1 MEDGQAADGRTA
13 GRPDGQNMNRRVS
26 MVLRGIGVLLTLL
39 LAYTGLTGGVQQY
52 PGIHSTGQWFQTSFQ
67 LAFGVFSV
75 LSLIVTFRVK
85 HWRRWVFPGFV
96 LSTTLAAGLA
106 PVAWGHQGLWT
117 GLLAGV
123 ASLLIAA
130 VIVWLL
136 RGGERHGPPASVGSI
151 DS

>member
-1 MEDGQAADGRTA
+1 MK
-13 GRPDGQNMNRRVS
+13 PIVS
-26 MVLRGIGVLLTLL
+26 KILRALGVLITLF

-52 PGIHSTGQWFQTSFQ
+52 PEIHSTGQWFQTAFQ

-85 HWRRWVFPGFV
+85 HWRRWVFPGFA
-96 LSTTLAAGLA
+96 LSVALAGGLA
-106 PVAWGHQGLWT
+106 PVAWGQQGLLT
-117 GLLAGV
+117 GVGAGV
-123 ASLLIAA
+123 GSLLIAA

>member
-1 MEDGQAADGRTA
+1 
-13 GRPDGQNMNRRVS
+13 
-26 MVLRGIGVLLTLL
+26 MVLRGIGVLVTLF

-52 PGIHSTGQWFQTSFQ
+52 PGIHSTGQWFQTAFQ

-85 HWRRWVFPGFV
+85 HWRRWVFPSFA
-96 LSTTLAAGLA
+96 LSVALAAGLA
-106 PVAWGHQGLWT
+106 PVVWGRQSLVT
-117 GLLAGV
+117 GLGAGV

-136 RGGERHGPPASVGSI
+136 RGGERHGAQARLGR
-151 DS
+151 DDGAGL

>member
-1 MEDGQAADGRTA
+1 MK
-13 GRPDGQNMNRRVS
+13 PSVS
-26 MVLRGIGVLLTLL
+26 KVLRALGVLFTLF
-39 LAYTGLTGGVQQY
+39 LAYTGLVGGVQQY
-52 PGIHSTGQWFQTSFQ
+52 PSIHNTGTWIQTAFQ
-67 LAFGVFSV
+67 LAFGIFSV

-96 LSTTLAAGLA
+96 LSVALAAGFA
-106 PVAWGHQGLWT
+106 PVAWGQQGLWK

-130 VIVWLL
+130 VNVWLL

>member
-1 MEDGQAADGRTA
+1 MSPT
-13 GRPDGQNMNRRVS
+13 VS
-26 MVLRGIGVLLTLL
+26 KILRAVGVLFTLF
-39 LAYTGLTGGVQQY
+39 LAYTGLTGSVEQY
-52 PGIHSTGQWFQTSFQ
+52 PGIHSTGQWFQTAFE
-67 LAFGVFSV
+67 LAFGVFGA

-96 LSTTLAAGLA
+96 LSIALAAGLA
-106 PVAWGHQGLWT
+106 PVAWGQQGLLT
-117 GLLAGV
+117 GLVAGV

-136 RGGERHGPPASVGSI
+136 RGGARHGPAREGSI

>member
-1 MEDGQAADGRTA
+1 MK
-13 GRPDGQNMNRRVS
+13 PVVSKILRV
-26 MVLRGIGVLLTLL
+26 LGVLFTLF
-39 LAYTGLTGGVQQY
+39 LAYTGLAGAIEQY
-52 PGIHSTGQWFQTSFQ
+52 PGIHSTGQWFQTAFQ
-67 LAFGVFSV
+67 LAFGIFSV
-75 LSLIVTFRVK
+75 LSLIVTFRDK

-96 LSTTLAAGLA
+96 LSTALAAGLA
-106 PVAWGHQGLWT
+106 PVAWGQQGLWT

-136 RGGERHGPPASVGSI
+136 RGGERHGPPAREGSI

>member
-1 MEDGQAADGRTA
+1 
-13 GRPDGQNMNRRVS
+13 MNRRVS
-26 MVLRGIGVLLTLL
+26 IVLRGIGVLITLF

-52 PGIHSTGQWFQTSFQ
+52 PEIHSTGQWFQTAFQ

-85 HWRRWVFPGFV
+85 HWRRWVFPGFA
-96 LSTTLAAGLA
+96 LSVALAAGMA
-106 PVAWGHQGLWT
+106 PVVWGQQGLLT
-117 GLLAGV
+117 GVAAGV

-136 RGGERHGPPASVGSI
+136 RGGARHGPPSVGSI

>member
-1 MEDGQAADGRTA
+1 
-13 GRPDGQNMNRRVS
+13 MNQRVS
-26 MVLRGIGVLLTLL
+26 MVLRGIGVLITLF

-52 PGIHSTGQWFQTSFQ
+52 PGIHSTGQWFQTAFQ

-85 HWRRWVFPGFV
+85 HWRRWVFPGFA
-96 LSTTLAAGLA
+96 LSVALAGGLA
-106 PVAWGHQGLWT
+106 PVAWGHQGLLT
-117 GLLAGV
+117 GVAAGV

-136 RGGERHGPPASVGSI
+136 RGGAPHTAGRPDGQTAGLT
-151 DS
+151 